1 MRINALRRELT
12 ETIGKACALRPPAL
26 RRSREE
32 DWLYATDL
40 PILFDGTVP
49 DEAGRSL
56 KALGWEYA
64 PEREWLQIRKEAP
77 EPPED
82 WFTGLFGKEA
92 ACCLSLLD
100 RHAVQAGRDAATAQ
114 YRLIKAGEEGDRA
127 YEAACA
133 IIHREWAERLRQG
146 LPLPAID
153 RRYFGG

>member
-1 MRINALRRELT
+1 MTRNAFRKELT
-12 ETIGKACALRPPAL
+12 ALLSSMPCDRPPVI
-26 RRSREE
+26 RRSLH
-32 DWLYATDL
+32 DAWLYATDL

-64 PEREWLQIRKEAP
+64 PEREWLQLRKEAP